1 MSFIQTVQVF
11 KRQFQFDKYAIS
23 EFKTSGMM
31 RLFYLNYDETV
42 KWVVDASMNVKYK
55 QKIFENIHTR
65 LNELTEKGQKF
76 KFTGSKYQK
85 ELYLCIALTEEK
97 VKVNPFVLKN
107 VVSKND
113 NVFKIINKIA
123 ITNGWWENG
132 SLCQTQSVLNYLC
145 GKLCKDVN
153 TYVDVK
159 SVYQEFKRAGLDL
172 ANIEK
177 YKEQCLQTCIFK
189 LDTEYIAP
197 QKHWIWANRLF
208 DIASKKEKGIL
219 NLTQSYD
226 HWKLNEEQEIAI
238 RMVHDNRISMITGSG
253 GTGKTYVSRCLMASF
268 NAQVLYLAPTHS
280 VLKRMKFDVHKMTVA
295 KFAFPV
301 SHNSKMLMYGELF
314 MQDKLEN
321 PFIVIL
327 DEASMV
333 GLVDFAKI
341 CWIVYNNPNAQLV
354 VMGDKKQLPPMQP
367 GMPFADLQDVM
378 VCSELIKNMRA
389 DKGLADFVTK
399 PNMAQ
404 LPETVKMVECNDED
418 IPKNIEKIMKNLF
431 ERHEKMWYDGGN
443 IRVITATN
451 QMIEKTC
458 ISVRNV
464 SLKSSSTDKYIEG
477 QTVLMNKNTP
487 KFKRGDL
494 AQITQCRKSKYVYY
508 KTVLLANAEKI
519 ITFPLWI
526 KPADVTTVHVAQ
538 GGESDYVIFVLYEYN
553 NGHRGWQKVMLDKR
567 LMYTA
572 MSRAKKTLYLV
583 GCKTCFSKKHNEKKY
598 KTVLKYLKYRAY
610 SKKASTVLC
619 NLLMCLQENTV
630 YVLVKE
636 IAEYLC

>member
-1 MSFIQTVQVF
+1 MTFIQTVKVF
-11 KRQFQFDKYAIS
+11 EKQLQFNKYAIS
-23 EFKTSGMM
+23 EFKISGMM
-31 RLFYLNYDETV
+31 RLFYLNYDDTV
-42 KWVVDASMNVKYK
+42 KWVVDASMNIKYK

-65 LNELTEKGQKF
+65 LNELTEKDTF
-76 KFTGSKYQK
+76 KFTGLKHQK
-85 ELYLCIALTEEK
+85 ELYLSVALTEEK

-113 NVFKIINKIA
+113 NAFKVINKMA
-123 ITNGWWENG
+123 INNEWWENG
-132 SLCQTQSVLNYLC
+132 SLHQTQSALNYIC

-153 TYVDVK
+153 TYVDVQ

-177 YKEQCLQTCIFK
+177 YKDNCLQTCIFK
-189 LDTEYIAP
+189 LDKEYIAP
-197 QKHWIWANRLF
+197 HKHWLWANRLF
-208 DIASKKEKGIL
+208 DIACKKDKGIL
-219 NLTQSYD
+219 KLTKSYED
-226 HWKLNEEQEIAI
+226 WKLNEEQEIAF
-238 RMVHDNRISMITGSG
+238 RMVQDNRISMITGSG

-268 NAQVLYLAPTHS
+268 NAKVLYLAPTHS

-301 SHNSKMLMYGELF
+301 SYNSKMLPYGEKF
-314 MQDKLEN
+314 MQDKLDD
-321 PFIVIL
+321 PFLIIL

-333 GLVDFAKI
+333 GLVNFAKI

-354 VMGDKKQLPPMQP
+354 VMGDKKQLPPMQS

-378 VCSELIKNMRA
+378 VCAELVKNMRA

-399 PNMAQ
+399 PNITQ

-418 IPKNIEKIMKNLF
+418 IPKNIEKIIKKLF
-431 ERHEKMWYDGGN
+431 EQHEKMWYDGGN

-451 QMIEKTC
+451 QMIEKSC

-508 KTVLLANAEKI
+508 KTVLLENTKQI
-519 ITFPLWI
+519 ITFPSSI

-553 NGHRGWQKVMLDKR
+553 NGHKGWQRVMLDKR

-572 MSRAKKTLYLV
+572 MSRAKKMLYLV
-583 GCKTCFSKKHNEKKY
+583 GCKKCFLKKHPEKEY
-598 KTVLKYLKYRAY
+598 KTVLKYLKFLAY
-610 SKKASTVLC
+610 SKQPSTVLC
-619 NLLMCLQENTV
+619 NLLMCLQENTA
-630 YVLVKE
+630 YVLVEE
-636 IAEYLC
+636 IAKFLC